1 MNTYRFDEE
10 KRKQWVRDKFS
21 RQKTVK
27 EICRE
32 ASISRATLYNW
43 IDEFKYI
50 EEEVKAAR
58 ELKSP
63 TPRHAPKTSR
73 PDLIQKAGPEIAERY
88 KMLVS
93 ALAGVDPSRQFSKKI
108 VAALIKRYTLTVAQ
122 ACAIAGMDEAQY
134 GYKPRKPEA
143 EDYLV
148 YEALVAVIHEDRS
161 REFED
166 CYKILL
172 QQHPDWTRKQIKRV
186 YRDGMVYLERKRSN
200 TRWEKVSGVE
210 RVPKE
215 QPDTTLA
222 PVTIRRKDTTGTA
235 WNIALLEGRFAGN
248 EGGVWWILCLL
259 ADGALEPVNA
269 ECGIGKVSIDD
280 VLRFL
285 ERAAVENGL
294 PKKLRV
300 PGKEVLTAR
309 ELTRWVW
316 QHKMA
321 LHTFSLNKPENLQAI
336 DEMENNLRT
345 RYQPD
350 GVENPEE
357 LERQVG
363 VMLAGSIEHEKSV
376 GYSAS
381 S

>member
-43 IDEFKYI
+43 IDEFRYI

-63 TPRHAPKTSR
+63 APRHTPKTSR

-88 KMLVS
+88 KMLVN

-143 EDYLV
+143 EDYMV

-166 CYKILL
+166 CYKLLL

-200 TRWEKVSGVE
+200 TRWEKANGME
-210 RVPKE
+210 PA
-215 QPDTTLA
+215 QPEA
-222 PVTIRRKDTTGTA
+222 PEAAHAPTAIRRRDTTGAA
-235 WNIALLEGRFAGN
+235 WNIVLLEGRFAG
-248 EGGVWWILCLL
+248 GDDRAWWVLCLL
-259 ADGALEPVNA
+259 ADGAAEPVNA
-269 ECGIGKVSIDD
+269 VCGTGKVTIDH

-300 PGKEVLTAR
+300 PGKEVLSAR

-336 DEMENNLRT
+336 EEMETHLRH

-350 GVENPEE
+350 GVQDFLQ
-357 LERQVG
+357 LERQVSA
-363 VMLAGSIEHEKSV
+363 MLADSV
-376 GYSAS
+376 QG
-381 S
+381 